1 MKYKLTDKYITVEIQ
16 SPSSYWVT
24 VIPYDTATISIPTLP
39 AWITATDDGTNK
51 ILTLE
56 FEPTVASETSYDFDA
71 FTVYVS
77 VVSTT
82 TMFPSIE
89 ACCTDSL
96 NIGWFNR
103 LGGWQNWNFA
113 CKRMYQIEG
122 ENSKTFVND
131 ITLKYSDINDVFQ
144 AVEVMADVFNRKQLD
159 YISTLSYS
167 IQAYLFNSATSEF
180 DIPILIDRK
189 SVTKYDKY
197 GLGEKQFPF
206 PFQFRF
212 IYAKK
217 LLIQTQ

>member
-56 FEPTVASETSYDFDA
+56 FEPTVASETSYDFGD